1 MKMKKRVIYQAY
13 PSMYQ
18 SVLDQYFII
27 GLSLVPCY
35 VYIYYVP
42 SLSCVGALH
51 TASLLDIAN

>member
-1 MKMKKRVIYQAY
+1 MVYQAY
-13 PSMYQ
+13 PAMYQ

-35 VYIYYVP
+35 AYIYYVP